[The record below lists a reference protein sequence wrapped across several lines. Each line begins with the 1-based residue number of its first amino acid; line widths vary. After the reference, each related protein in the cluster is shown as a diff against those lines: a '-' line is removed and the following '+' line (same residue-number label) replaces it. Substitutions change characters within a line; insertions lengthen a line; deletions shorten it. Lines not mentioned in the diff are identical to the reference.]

1 MPALAASAFAFQ
13 VCGGCG
19 YVVCGHAF
27 PVIITSPPCRQGTNA
42 CAILQATSEVTTITQ
57 QSFPWSM
64 TRMSVAPLALSL
76 ATQAI
81 TVTDTMVEFTAYVAP
96 RLSYLCQHM
105 VRGRP
110 IMPGAGFV
118 EFAMQSLAV
127 LTDAATSRA
136 CITDITLRAPMT
148 LPNDADRWGERAPLL
163 TCHVDL
169 CTGQLEIWTGHSTV
183 HMQAQIATTHDVSQH
198 MQQHALLNCMPD
210 HHKPQY
216 PIVAQVASPPDVADY
231 IYHPAM
237 LDCMFQSAA
246 MFQGALASLKVP
258 VGLKLV
264 PLAPLTS
271 SHAPMPVACA
281 SMYSGDAYSF
291 VCGGAVQV
299 DGLQVS
305 TVTGATAAQSLE
317 TPVLLSVYET
327 RVQHVEHNGD
337 GEDADMLFDVGIEKH
352 HTSMLQLI
360 QELPSVKVMG
370 GVHAH
375 VQQAMLRCVHLE
387 GGRVGWGVSSSSSV
401 QGHALVGVLDEA
413 EGGAGLYGQE
423 QGCVLA
429 TQRVVQSLNG
439 VVVDDVRVEA
449 HPRGSL
455 SNLVACPVL
464 PEDTLGGDVVVGV
477 GAVGLNFRDLLNVLV
492 CGACACA

>member
-1 MPALAASAFAFQ
+1 
-13 VCGGCG
+13 
-19 YVVCGHAF
+19 
-27 PVIITSPPCRQGTNA
+27 
-42 CAILQATSEVTTITQ
+42 
-57 QSFPWSM
+57 
-64 TRMSVAPLALSL
+64 
-76 ATQAI
+76 
-81 TVTDTMVEFTAYVAP
+81 
-96 RLSYLCQHM
+96 
-105 VRGRP
+105 
-110 IMPGAGFV
+110 
-118 EFAMQSLAV
+118 MQ
-127 LTDAATSRA
+127 D
-136 CITDITLRAPMT
+136 
-148 LPNDADRWGERAPLL
+148 N
-163 TCHVDL
+163 
-169 CTGQLEIWTGHSTV
+169 TV
-183 HMQAQIATTHDVSQH
+183 HMQGPIMAPCIAPMLEHCVAGEALLPATAYVEVMMSSIRSMVHPEHHGVYALTDMRIMAPLVLSTEYTAQDMLSCIIDPSSGSIMLQSHMGDVMTQHVTASCAVGLPLDSSVKQSVIYSLIATQ
-198 MQQHALLNCMPD
+198 AACW
-210 HHKPQY
+210 
-216 PIVAQVASPPDVADY
+216 SPPMATASIAAEHASTPSAGMFMIHPTQAD
-231 IYHPAM
+231 
-237 LDCMFQSAA
+237 
-246 MFQGALASLKVP
+246 ASLQLGAIAAGFASLLVP
-258 VGLKLV
+258 VSITHACVLGDGLGVSSHGGRPTHAVTGVLERSRLHV
-264 PLAPLTS
+264 LAPHWHLQD
-271 SHAPMPVACA
+271 V
-281 SMYSGDAYSF
+281 
-291 VCGGAVQV
+291 
-299 DGLQVS
+299 GLQKK
-305 TVTGATAAQSLE
+305 TLHAR
-317 TPVLLSVYET
+317 P
-327 RVQHVEHNGD
+327 QHVHVVDVLTCDDVHAVEPSTHVGD
-337 GEDADMLFDVGIEKH
+337 DDVEDADMLFDVGIEKH